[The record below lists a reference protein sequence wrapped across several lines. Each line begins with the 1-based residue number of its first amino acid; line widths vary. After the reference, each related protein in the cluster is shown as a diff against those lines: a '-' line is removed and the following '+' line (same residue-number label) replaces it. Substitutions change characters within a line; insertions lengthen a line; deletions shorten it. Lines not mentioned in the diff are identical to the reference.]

1 MAPRD
6 NVTNTNYS
14 DILFKVM
21 MSITGFALVYMLN
34 EKSAAMEKQSLAIEK
49 LNNKID
55 LFFEQRAADKTETAL
70 LKSKQIELITEIAD
84 LRKRVT
90 ELELDKARRGK

>member
-1 MAPRD
+1 MPTRD

-14 DILFKVM
+14 DLLFKLM

-34 EKSAAMEKQSLAIEK
+34 EKSAAMDKQSLAIEK

-70 LKSKQIELITEIAD
+70 LKNKQAEIIVELAD
-84 LRKRVT
+84 MKKRVT
-90 ELELDKARRGK
+90 ELELEKARRGR